1 MKKTLVLALTMIGLS
16 SCGSEDILSEEQQ
29 LAKDIDLID
38 NHIADNNI
46 QNVVE
51 HPSGIRYVVNE
62 EGTGD
67 IPDRDWIVKV
77 QFQGLVMTDLNGL
90 PFESNTQGIEYILS
104 TRIEAWQIILT
115 EQKVGADLTLYVPS
129 GLAFGTNRF
138 AGIPSNSNIVYDINL
153 VSARP

>member
-1 MKKTLVLALTMIGLS
+1 MRKTLVIALTVIGLS
-16 SCGSEDILSEEQQ
+16 SCGGEDILNEEQQ

-38 NHIADNNI
+38 THIGDNNI
-46 QNVVE
+46 QNVIE
-51 HPSGIRYVVNE
+51 HPSGIRYVVNK

-67 IPDRDWIVKV
+67 IPERDWIVKV
-77 QFQGLVMTDLNGL
+77 QFRGLVMSDLNGI
-90 PFESNTQGIEYILS
+90 PFETNTRGIEYILS

-129 GLAFGTNRF
+129 GLAYGTNRF
-138 AGIPSNSNIVYDINL
+138 AGIPSNSNIVYDITL